1 MADGGWR
8 KDANGMTPRTTH
20 QPRPTTRF
28 WAGALALAA
37 SLALAGCDYLPFGYT
52 PIKDIVAQPGPHDGK
67 EVKIKGKARDPVQF
81 LDLKMFVV
89 ADETGEIRVSTAGA
103 VPGAGADVAVKGI
116 VRSAVIVGGKSVGL
130 HVQEIERLR

>member
-8 KDANGMTPRTTH
+8 KDADGMIPRTTH
-20 QPRPTTRF
+20 DPRPTTHF
-28 WAGALALAA
+28 PVGALALAA
-37 SLALAGCDYLPFGYT
+37 SLALAGCDYLPWSYT

-67 EVKIKGKARDPVQF
+67 EVRIKGKARDPVQF

-89 ADETGEIRVSTAGA
+89 ADDTGEIRVSTAGA
-103 VPGAGADVAVKGI
+103 VPSPGAEVAVKG
-116 VRSAVIVGGKSVGL
+116 VVKSAVIIGGQSVGL